1 MCLQAV
7 KSAYRFIKDHEKIFA
22 EQRQPKKLAA
32 NDSVPIPGIL
42 GSFRESV
49 MLMVAYY
56 AKYSL
61 NKLMANADQGKW
73 LENELELRWPLQRV
87 LKSTGRS
94 ANEIERDI
102 DLLDI
107 LLAKG
112 ARMFNLKDTLFSG
125 KLSEDKNATLLEKSA
140 EAAQILKN
148 DRILGFIG
156 ANLYEDVWY
165 FSKENLEE
173 LATWLFSVSV
183 FEYFF
188 TPADKASLLSENEKA
203 SLIKSSL
210 ELYQWVVGLSQ
221 NSGYKLASFL
231 ESLELPLK

>member
-1 MCLQAV
+1 
-7 KSAYRFIKDHEKIFA
+7 
-22 EQRQPKKLAA
+22 
-32 NDSVPIPGIL
+32 
-42 GSFRESV
+42 
-49 MLMVAYY
+49 
-56 AKYSL
+56 
-61 NKLMANADQGKW
+61 
-73 LENELELRWPLQRV
+73 
-87 LKSTGRS
+87 
-94 ANEIERDI
+94 
-102 DLLDI
+102 
-107 LLAKG
+107 
-112 ARMFNLKDTLFSG
+112 MFNLKDTLFSG

-188 TPADKASLLSENEKA
+188 TPADKDSLLSENEKA